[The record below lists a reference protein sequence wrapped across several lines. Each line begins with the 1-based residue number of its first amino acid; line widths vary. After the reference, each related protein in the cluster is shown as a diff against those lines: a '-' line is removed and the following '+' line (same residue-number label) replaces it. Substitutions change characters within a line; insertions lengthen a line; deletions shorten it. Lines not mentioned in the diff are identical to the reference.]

1 MIYSVYPP
9 VLLLKDIS
17 VTPCIT
23 NSPFDSLAPT
33 STRIP
38 SSSSHHAG
46 RTVRFL
52 CDVYSVVAL
61 ALIGSDEHPAGA
73 ARRRMVHTPLAR
85 CRYRCLCRSSVRCP
99 LHPFPLLF
107 LSLSF
112 LSPSF
117 SISFIHF
124 LGQSQSVGVGKVQ
137 LHAAFLAAMAA
148 ALLLARQSP
157 TRHALHRRPKEG
169 MMLDTEELERKRRGG
184 NERTNDCGTLGAVLE
199 SSSVRYIRRV
209 LCIFSPFSI

>member
-1 MIYSVYPP
+1 
-9 VLLLKDIS
+9 
-17 VTPCIT
+17 
-23 NSPFDSLAPT
+23 
-33 STRIP
+33 
-38 SSSSHHAG
+38 
-46 RTVRFL
+46 
-52 CDVYSVVAL
+52 
-61 ALIGSDEHPAGA
+61 
-73 ARRRMVHTPLAR
+73 MVHTPLAR

-137 LHAAFLAAMAA
+137 LHAAFLAATAA

-184 NERTNDCGTLGAVLE
+184 QRTNKRL
-199 SSSVRYIRRV
+199 RYSLCRIRV
-209 LCIFSPFSI
+209 LFRSICVNFVNRTRDGFSASYRYLCTRGAGGCECGNGAAAAAYR